1 MAASATAASIPVTAM
16 YVTGSLPV
24 IPTRKWPV
32 TCPSMIAMTMPSAMP
47 AATAVMPWRNTRP
60 RTARRGDPSGAVHE
74 SRRTQHAHHQFF
86 TGSGSWILLLQFFAR
101 FCKRLR
107 SQFRSNFWPRS
118 RQQESRVRL
127 WIRIKFAARRAHLG
141 SHAKRNVGLHVNQ
154 RRNTDEAFR
163 TDANNRYRVAV
174 QKSGLPTTDGSPPKR
189 CFQYR

>member
-1 MAASATAASIPVTAM
+1 M
-16 YVTGSLPV
+16 
-24 IPTRKWPV
+24 
-32 TCPSMIAMTMPSAMP
+32 
-47 AATAVMPWRNTRP
+47 
-60 RTARRGDPSGAVHE
+60 
-74 SRRTQHAHHQFF
+74 
-86 TGSGSWILLLQFFAR
+86 
-101 FCKRLR
+101 
-107 SQFRSNFWPRS
+107 
-118 RQQESRVRL
+118 RL